1 MKYLCTLRKIFKL
14 AFDMVNGGDKNMKKI
29 RKPIL
34 LAIALAI
41 VGLMITSTAST
52 PMKISTNSMTMDKPM
67 IVERIKLDPYTK
79 LLEGSTPADIQDYR
93 YIQPVNTI
101 LAGENILVSD
111 VDDDILPSIC
121 TDLDG
126 HTVVTYTNQPS
137 FSEGYMG
144 ISWSDTPTDPMSWQ
158 GWIITITGD
167 DMFFDTALIQGPEP
181 DDYKDLMGVYMQMS
195 DEFSG
200 YYLISDI
207 TSDVSEWLFYNWQGG
222 APEPEYACISD
233 MGFYQDLYYPDM
245 WGPFNFYI
253 YHEIYSTY
261 DIPSCPIC
269 FHTDVRGGTG
279 GVGFFDGQSF
289 ELTAPASDPDIVDLG
304 DHFHTAIQYTNTTT
318 GPHIVW
324 KKIVPSE
331 EPDYEFTPYQD
342 TVADGENPTI
352 AAYEDGGDYYV
363 AIAYVDGNDVKCIYS
378 DDDGD
383 TWSNPVT
390 VAPGSYPDIYAVGTT
405 FYCAYIDGGN
415 LYLKTSDTGGASWSA
430 AEQINE
436 VDGTVVAEENAVDM
450 HAAGVV
456 WVDERGNDYDIYY
469 ASIAGE
475 PPSAPVITG
484 ETNGAAGTSYD
495 YDFTATD
502 PDGDDVQYYIDWGD
516 DNTEWTSFAA
526 SGTPVTASHT
536 WDEQGDYIITAKAK
550 DINGLIG
557 PEGTLPVTMPVN
569 LNQQSQQ
576 QSIFIRFV
584 QMLQNLFV
592 H

>member
-1 MKYLCTLRKIFKL
+1 LLII
-14 AFDMVNGGDKNMKKI
+14 NGGEKIKNIKF
-29 RKPIL
+29 L
-34 LAIALAI
+34 LKAAI
-41 VGLMITSTAST
+41 VIAVVLALVLPSSAVITNKVGNTKQS
-52 PMKISTNSMTMDKPM
+52 IS
-67 IVERIKLDPYTK
+67 IKQYSK
-79 LLEGSTPADIQDYR
+79 LPEGSVPVEVQSYR
-93 YIQPVNTI
+93 QIQPVNNI
-101 LAGENILVSD
+101 LAGENILISD

-121 TDLDG
+121 VDPDG

-144 ISWSDTPTDPMSWQ
+144 ISWSDDPTDPMSWQ

-200 YYLISDI
+200 YYLIPDI
-207 TSDVSEWLFYNWQGG
+207 TSDVGEWLFYNWQGG

-245 WGPFNFYI
+245 WGPFNFFI

-289 ELTAPASDPDIVDLG
+289 EKTAPANDPDIVDLG
-304 DHFHTAIQYTNTTT
+304 DHFHTCIQYTNATT

-331 EPDYEFTPYQD
+331 EPDYEFTQYQD
-342 TVADGENPTI
+342 TIADGENPSI

-363 AIAYVDGNDVKCIYS
+363 AIAYVDGNNVNCIYS

-390 VAPGSYPDIYAVGTT
+390 VAPGSYPDIYAIGTT

-415 LYLKTSDTGGASWSA
+415 LYLKTSDTGGASWST
-430 AEQINE
+430 AEQIND
-436 VDGTVVAEENAVDM
+436 VDGTVVAEENAVDL
-450 HAAGVV
+450 HAAGIV

-469 ASIAGE
+469 ASIAAGD
-475 PPSAPVITG
+475 PPGAPVITG
-484 ETNGAAGTSYD
+484 TTNGAAGTSYD

-502 PDGDDVQYYIDWGD
+502 PDGPDGDDVQYYIDWGD
-516 DNTEWTSFAA
+516 GDTEWTSFAA
-526 SGTPVTASHT
+526 SGTPVTVSHT
-536 WDEQGDYIITAKAK
+536 WVEQGDYTITAKAK
-550 DINGLIG
+550 DVNGLVG
-557 PEGTLPVTMPVN
+557 PEGTLVVTMPLN
-569 LNQQSQQ
+569 QNQQSQQ
-576 QSIFIRFV
+576 QSVVMSFV
-584 QMLQNLFV
+584 QMLQNLFG